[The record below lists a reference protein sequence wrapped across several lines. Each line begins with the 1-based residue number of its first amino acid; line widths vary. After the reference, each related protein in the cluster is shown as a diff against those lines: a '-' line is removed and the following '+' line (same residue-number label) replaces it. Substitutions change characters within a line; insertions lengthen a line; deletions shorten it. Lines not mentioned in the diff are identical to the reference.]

1 MDESKKAE
9 IKNALMV
16 ALQPFH
22 EQKFITLD
30 TTIAGWNL
38 SISKNCWASNI
49 PLDITKNDCCN
60 TVTEFIKA
68 FNSAIARIYKA
79 NSIPIG
85 TPLRDFVGIVR
96 VSIDANFFNTC
107 IINSDNVMSNTV
119 TMDDVNV
126 FLSLIGKDTNY
137 FEAFQRVSRQ
147 EYESNAVGRDQSED
161 PPRGYGG
168 PSRGYGG
175 RNRRRRSSKRK
186 YSKRRSSKRK
196 YSKRR

>member
-168 PSRGYGG
+168 

-186 YSKRRSSKRK
+186 YSKRR
-196 YSKRR
+196 

>member
-161 PPRGYGG
+161 P
-168 PSRGYGG
+168 SRRYGG

>member
-1 MDESKKAE
+1 
-9 IKNALMV
+9 MV

-68 FNSAIARIYKA
+68 FNSAIASVYKA
-79 NSIPIG
+79 NDIPID

-147 EYESNAVGRDQSED
+147 EYDSTAVGRDQSED
-161 PPRGYGG
+161 PPRGH
-168 PSRGYGG
+168 RG

>member
-16 ALQPFH
+16 ALQPFQK
-22 EQKFITLD
+22 QKFITLEE
-30 TTIAGWNL
+30 TSRGWNL
-38 SISKNCWASNI
+38 SISKNCWASNV
-49 PLDITKNDCCN
+49 PLDIAKNNCCN
-60 TVTEFIKA
+60 TVTKFIKA
-68 FNSAIARIYKA
+68 FNSAIASVYTNRIQ
-79 NSIPIG
+79 IG
-85 TPLRDFVGIVR
+85 TPLRNFVGIMP

-107 IINSDNVMSNTV
+107 IINSDDVMSNTV

-137 FEAFQRVSRQ
+137 FEAFQLVSKR

-161 PPRGYGG
+161 PPVGH
-168 PSRGYGG
+168 GG
-175 RNRRRRSSKRK
+175 RNHRRRSSKRK

>member
-16 ALQPFH
+16 ALQPF
-22 EQKFITLD
+22 KDFIILD

-38 SISKNCWASNI
+38 SISKNCRASNI
-49 PLDITKNDCCN
+49 PLDIAKNDCCN
-60 TVTEFIKA
+60 TVTEFINA
-68 FNSAIARIYKA
+68 FNSAIARVYKA

-137 FEAFQRVSRQ
+137 FQAFQRVSKR

-161 PPRGYGG
+161 PEQRV
-168 PSRGYGG
+168 GYGG
-175 RNRRRRSSKRK
+175 RNRRRRSSRRK
-186 YSKRRSSKRK
+186 YSKRRSSRRK